1 MIPVKVLIVEDSP
14 IALEILQRILSSS
27 PDLKIVGTARN
38 GKQAL
43 DLIPSTNP
51 DVICVDFYMERM
63 DGLELTRQVMAK
75 YPRPILIVSNAV
87 GSSNTDNIFR
97 LLQAGAVDVF
107 PKPSTGLPSEYEKV
121 KAALINKIKV
131 LSGVQVFTRPIKVDE
146 IPKLASNPLIS
157 SPLFSSKA
165 SPNVDPIA
173 ALKTKYKVLAIGA
186 STGGPTAFEKILFR
200 LPANFPMPVICA
212 QHISEGFLEGMVNWL
227 DTHCALKVK
236 VAQVGDIPQLGTIY
250 FAPEMRHLELDRNGS
265 FIYADV
271 SQARA
276 YCPSITMLFKSIAR
290 FYGKNCIGV
299 LLTGMGNDGAEGMKA
314 IFDNEG
320 LTIAQDE
327 STSIIFGMP
336 KEAIALG
343 AAKYVLPIQD
353 IAPFLISQANQ
364 NASYRDKNAQS

>member
-27 PDLKIVGTARN
+27 TDIEIVGTARN

-43 DLIPSTNP
+43 ELIPSAKP
-51 DVICVDFYMERM
+51 DVICVDYYMERM

-87 GSSNTDNIFR
+87 GSSDTDNIFR
-97 LLQAGAVDVF
+97 LLQAGAIDVF
-107 PKPSTGLPSEYEKV
+107 PKPATGLPSEYEKV
-121 KAALINKIKV
+121 KSTLIDKIKV
-131 LSGVQVFTRPIKVDE
+131 LSGVQVFTRPLKVAE
-146 IPKLASNPLIS
+146 IPKLVPI
-157 SPLFSSKA
+157 PFFSSTIT
-165 SPNVDPIA
+165 PNVDPIA
-173 ALKTKYKVLAIGA
+173 AIKCKYKVMAIGA
-186 STGGPTAFEKILFR
+186 STGGPTAFENILFR

-212 QHISEGFLEGMVNWL
+212 QHISEGFLEGMVSWL
-227 DTHCALKVK
+227 DAHCALKVK
-236 VAQVGDIPQLGTIY
+236 IAQVGDIPQVGTVY
-250 FAPEMRHLELDRNGS
+250 FAPEMRHLELDPRGR
-265 FIYADV
+265 FIYAEV

-290 FYGKNCIGV
+290 FYGKTCMGV

-343 AAKYVLPIQD
+343 AVKYVLPIQD
-353 IAPFLISQANQ
+353 IAPFLISQV
-364 NASYRDKNAQS
+364 